1 MICYFHSSVGGEGVV
16 MRGRQHPPL
25 VSSPPDYDDVAG
37 SSNNEAGG
45 GAGGGESLYQALP
58 PPQCC
63 FSSTAGSA
71 GECPNAK
78 MHKSIVMNPVPPPFS
93 SSIDSTAADQ
103 NRCFDGR
110 CGYWI
115 VISVL
120 MLLCICSKRT
130 WLFQRIRR
138 PRPLAHP
145 FQLP

>member
-16 MRGRQHPPL
+16 MRGHRQHPPL

-45 GAGGGESLYQALP
+45 GGGGGENVYQALP

-63 FSSTAGSA
+63 FSSAAGSA

-78 MHKSIVMNPVPPPFS
+78 THKSIVMNPVPPPFS

-110 CGYWI
+110 WGYWI
-115 VISVL
+115 SD
-120 MLLCICSKRT
+120 LCSDAFVHLFKTHLVVSKN
-130 WLFQRIRR
+130 
-138 PRPLAHP
+138 
-145 FQLP
+145 